1 LKNCT
6 KDQKQLLFRDGFG
19 NIIVLGGIV
28 CFFLMLSGNPDY
40 CSRWRTKMKIRLVIV
55 LVLIIL
61 CACLPF
67 MNGCANNAQT
77 GAAIGGAG
85 GVLIGAIAGGG
96 GGAIVGGLIGAG
108 GGYVVGN
115 EMDK

>member
-1 LKNCT
+1 MKRRSVITLTLAFLCVC
-6 KDQKQLLFRDGFG
+6 LL
-19 NIIVLGGIV
+19 L
-28 CFFLMLSGNPDY
+28 
-40 CSRWRTKMKIRLVIV
+40 
-55 LVLIIL
+55 
-61 CACLPF
+61 
-67 MNGCANNAQT
+67 MNGCATNAQT

-96 GGAIVGGLIGAG
+96 GGAVAGGLIGAG

>member
-1 LKNCT
+1 MKRRSLIVVTLTFLCIC
-6 KDQKQLLFRDGFG
+6 LL
-19 NIIVLGGIV
+19 L
-28 CFFLMLSGNPDY
+28 
-40 CSRWRTKMKIRLVIV
+40 
-55 LVLIIL
+55 
-61 CACLPF
+61 
-67 MNGCANNAQT
+67 MNGCANNAQS

-96 GGAIVGGLIGAG
+96 GGAVVGGLVGAG

>member
-1 LKNCT
+1 MKRKSLIVVTLAFLCIC
-6 KDQKQLLFRDGFG
+6 LL
-19 NIIVLGGIV
+19 L
-28 CFFLMLSGNPDY
+28 
-40 CSRWRTKMKIRLVIV
+40 
-55 LVLIIL
+55 
-61 CACLPF
+61 

-96 GGAIVGGLIGAG
+96 GGAVVGGLVGAG